1 MFVTDSGPINLT
13 IAATYDNGVRL
24 KWVLPPTCYE
34 RTTIIVE
41 SSSINGRHLT
51 WSVDRNADWFDLTGL
66 DPETNYNL
74 SFITEYGSQMSDPV
88 VLQFRTIASPA
99 ALTGGAIA
107 GISIGN
113 IHIATIHFLGLI
125 SISYICLKFCIFIF

>member
-1 MFVTDSGPINLT
+1 M
-13 IAATYDNGVRL
+13 
-24 KWVLPPTCYE
+24 
-34 RTTIIVE
+34 E

-74 SFITEYGSQMSDPV
+74 SFITEYGSQKSDPV
-88 VLQFRTIASPA
+88 ILQFRTIASPA

-107 GISIGN
+107 GIGIGN
-113 IHIATIHFLGLI
+113 IHI
-125 SISYICLKFCIFIF
+125 

>member
-74 SFITEYGSQMSDPV
+74 SFITEYGSQKSDPV
-88 VLQFRTIASPA
+88 ILQFRTIASPA

-113 IHIATIHFLGLI
+113 IHIATIHFLGFI

>member
-34 RTTIIVE
+34 RTTIIVK
-41 SSSINGRHLT
+41 SLSINGRLLT
-51 WSVDRNADWFDLTGL
+51 WTVDKNADWFDLTGL

-74 SFITEYGSQMSDPV
+74 SLITNYGSQMSDPV

-113 IHIATIHFLGLI
+113 IHIKVHFLGFI
-125 SISYICLKFCIFIF
+125 SIS